1 PPQVLTIAD
10 VASVDLEDDPK
21 TSISRVN
28 GEDAISIAVTKLP
41 TGNTVEVSAGVLAAL
56 ESAGEQLPGVEF
68 TIVFDQAPFI
78 TDSIETL
85 AVEGLLGLVFAVV
98 VILIFL
104 MSIRS
109 PLVTAISIRTS
120 VLVTFASMQAFGY
133 SLNMLTLGA
142 LTISIGRVV
151 DDSIVVIENIKRH
164 YVEGADKGDAIRLAV
179 REVAG
184 AVTASTVTTVAVFLP
199 IAFVGDMVGELFRP
213 FAMTVTIAMAASLL
227 VALTIVPVLA
237 YWFMKP
243 GKPPLTDEGERIDPE
258 HPDAPKSR
266 LQKAYQPILSW
277 TLRHS
282 WAT

>member
-1 PPQVLTIAD
+1 MQV
-10 VASVDLEDDPK
+10 
-21 TSISRVN
+21 
-28 GEDAISIAVTKLP
+28 
-41 TGNTVEVSAGVLAAL
+41 
-56 ESAGEQLPGVEF
+56 
-68 TIVFDQAPFI
+68 
-78 TDSIETL
+78 
-85 AVEGLLGLVFAVV
+85 
-98 VILIFL
+98 
-104 MSIRS
+104 
-109 PLVTAISIRTS
+109 
-120 VLVTFASMQAFGY
+120 FGY

-243 GKPPLTDEGERIDPE
+243 GKPLLTESGRRIDPE
-258 HPDAPKSR
+258 HPDAPKTR

-277 TLRHS
+277 TLKHS
-282 WAT
+282 WSTLGIAVIVMIGTVALAPLMKISFLGDMGQNSLTVTQDIGETASLDAQDEAA